1 MYLEMIL
8 EIFSLHWALRFKEVF
23 LNALI
28 RYAFS
33 KHLIVLALLLF
44 NSAAMATSHFYKIG
58 FVNTSRV
65 LKEAPQARRVEEQLK
80 AEFEPREAQL
90 KEKRQEILDIEEQL
104 KSIDNS
110 ISATTRRKLEREIRL
125 KVSQLKFLEQEFR
138 EDKNLRR
145 NEEIRELQQVI
156 AGVLKQL
163 GDSGKYDLILTEGVS
178 YVSDQIDI
186 TAEIVDMLILQSET
200 VEITQ

>member
-1 MYLEMIL
+1 MNIIAKYWVI
-8 EIFSLHWALRFKEVF
+8 
-23 LNALI
+23 
-28 RYAFS
+28 
-33 KHLIVLALLLF
+33 LALVLISG
-44 NSAAMATSHFYKIG
+44 NAMAESHFYKIG

-65 LKEAPQARRVEEQLK
+65 LKEAPQARRVEELLK

-90 KEKRQEILDIEEQL
+90 KEKRQEILNIEGQL
-104 KSIDNS
+104 KSNDKS
-110 ISATTRRKLEREIRL
+110 VSANTRRKLEREIRL

-138 EDKNLRR
+138 EDQNLRR

-156 AGVLKQL
+156 AGVLAQL

-186 TAEIVDMLILQSET
+186 TAEIIDMLKLQSET
-200 VEITQ
+200 AGSTQ